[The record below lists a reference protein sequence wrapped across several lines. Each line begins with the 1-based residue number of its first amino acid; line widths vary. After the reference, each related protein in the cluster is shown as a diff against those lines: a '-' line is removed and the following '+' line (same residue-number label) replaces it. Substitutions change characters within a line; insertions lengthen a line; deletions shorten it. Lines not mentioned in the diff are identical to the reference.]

1 LAAAI
6 EVALIR
12 LAGDDDVGV
21 FVILVGWGGVGWSSV
36 SWGRVAGSRVAW
48 GSVGWGFVF
57 RLVAGRSSG
66 SDGQDSG
73 DNKLENKIISLSK
86 LNRMSPAQMIST
98 IAGQLIQPLAVLF
111 AYQLHVEFG

>member
-1 LAAAI
+1 MFRDSFLASVPPLAAAV

-21 FVILVGWGGVGWSSV
+21 FVILVVGWGGVGWSSV
-36 SWGRVAGSRVAW
+36 SWGRVAGSRVAR
-48 GSVGWGFVF
+48 GSVDWGFVF

-73 DNKLENKIISLSK
+73 DNEL
-86 LNRMSPAQMIST
+86 
-98 IAGQLIQPLAVLF
+98 
-111 AYQLHVEFG
+111 